1 MIIMKH
7 SNKIVITGGSKGI
20 GLSLV
25 KNFLSKSF
33 KVLCLSRNK
42 PNIKNKNL
50 FFVKVDLYK
59 KKKLLKI
66 KKKII
71 NFHTKYL
78 ICNAADLG
86 EINYFEKANI
96 QKWEKSFFLN
106 LFSHVYITKFCLNS
120 IKKKKGAIFF
130 LAGGGA
136 ANSFKKFTSY
146 SLAKTAIVRFAE
158 NLAAENKK
166 NSFSSY
172 AITPGPVK
180 TKLLLKTIKNG
191 HKITKSRI
199 VPVQRCTDLI
209 NFLIKTNKSFLN
221 GKYIHVNDNYKNFN
235 KINTKNLFLLRRVEN
250 RNI

>member
-1 MIIMKH
+1 MKH
-7 SNKIVITGGSKGI
+7 LNKIIITGGSKGI

-33 KVLCLSRNK
+33 KVLCLSRNN
-42 PNIKNKNL
+42 PNLKSKNL
-50 FFVKVDLYK
+50 CFLRVDLSK
-59 KKKLLKI
+59 KKQLLKI

-71 NFHTKYL
+71 NFQAKYL

-86 EINYFEKANI
+86 EINYFEKVNI

-106 LFSHVYITKFCLNS
+106 LFSHAYITKFCLNS
-120 IKKKKGAIFF
+120 IKKNKGAFFF

-136 ANSFKKFTSY
+136 ANSFKKFSSY

-166 NSFSSY
+166 SFSSY
-172 AITPGPVK
+172 AITPGPVR
-180 TKLLLKTIKNG
+180 TKLLLKTIQNG
-191 HKITKSRI
+191 HQIIKSRI
-199 VPVQRCTDLI
+199 VPAQKCVDLI
-209 NFLIKTNKSFLN
+209 NYLIKTNKSFLN

-235 KINTKNLFLLRRVEN
+235 KINTKNLFLLRRAEN